1 MAWWRI
7 PRTSTIFPAIQ
18 KNQPPWLVRRFP
30 SCTCLTTER
39 YCIVYYST
47 IFYLSL
53 RAPGPRHP
61 SGSFPKCIWR
71 VIQTLGPGLAFTTP
85 HGISPLKRH
94 PFLATRWKKARL
106 LRGFGH
112 WSSLHLGMCTIFPS
126 KDQGKKHIIPQKDT
140 QIFPYSL
147 CVGFDFL
154 FFLGLVQTRACHQGD
169 LYKLNSGKLN
179 HDLRYPGMVFMYRGI
194 LPIFIWYVNTI
205 QYTFPTFSSF
215 WLGIS

>member
-1 MAWWRI
+1 MTL
-7 PRTSTIFPAIQ
+7 P
-18 KNQPPWLVRRFP
+18 
-30 SCTCLTTER
+30 
-39 YCIVYYST
+39 YST
-47 IFYLSL
+47 YLWGP
-53 RAPGPRHP
+53 PGPDRTVFHHHLMPRSDCP

-71 VIQTLGPGLAFTTP
+71 VIQTLGPGLTFTSP

-94 PFLATRWKKARL
+94 PFLATCWKKARL

-126 KDQGKKHIIPQKDT
+126 KDQGKNTSYPKRIHKYYL
-140 QIFPYSL
+140 F

-169 LYKLNSGKLN
+169 LCKLNSGKLN
-179 HDLRYPGMVFMYRGI
+179 HNLRYPGMMFMYRGI

-205 QYTFPTFSSF
+205 QYTFPTFSGF